1 MIITNEGTGMHKT
14 FRRLLEKA
22 TGESEYVIAANIDV
36 RGFTEFGKKVESPDA
51 AMFIK
56 RVYMT
61 IIDEY
66 VPGTAYYKPAGDG
79 LLVIIPYDE
88 WTLRDCA
95 RDTVKWCLALHKKFS
110 TICKNDPMINF
121 AVPDKIGIGLCRGPV
136 TKIIAGKTIL
146 DYSGTVLNVAS
157 RLMDIARPSGIVFDE
172 GFGIDLLHPST
183 KKLFAKESI
192 FVKGIAEH
200 KPMPIFYT
208 AHNTKIAPSY
218 KKPLASV
225 TWKTE
230 TFNYTLKEIKTRGS
244 RFIYDLEIEPLDPEQ
259 LKVKVSSL
267 AVRSGHI
274 QKGILSFMDFK
285 SYKFDTEAGQPFVE
299 VDFVEMGKKL
309 MAKGVKNNMAVK
321 VEIKYPTA

>member
-1 MIITNEGTGMHKT
+1 MIIKNEGTGMHRT

-66 VPGTAYYKPAGDG
+66 LPKASYYKPAGDG
-79 LLVIIPYDE
+79 LLVIIPYNE
-88 WTLRDCA
+88 WTLEVCV
-95 RDTVKWCLALHKKFS
+95 RDTVKWCLALHKKFHAV
-110 TICKNDPMINF
+110 CKNDPMINF
-121 AVPDKIGIGLCRGPV
+121 PVPDKLGIGLCRGPV

-183 KKLFAKESI
+183 KKLFDRESV

-208 AHNTKIAPSY
+208 AQNTKIAPSY

-230 TFNYTLKEIKTRGS
+230 TFKYTLKEIKTRGS
-244 RFIYDLEIEPLDPEQ
+244 RFIYDLVKEPLDPEQ
-259 LKVKVSSL
+259 LKVKISSPI
-267 AVRSGHI
+267 VRSGQI
-274 QKGILSFMDFK
+274 RKGIISYMDFK
-285 SYKFDTEAGQPFVE
+285 SYKFDTEAGQPYVE

-309 MAKGVKNNMAVK
+309 MAKGVKNNMSVT
-321 VEIKYPTA
+321 IKIMYPTA

>member
-1 MIITNEGTGMHKT
+1 MHRT

-22 TGESEYVIAANIDV
+22 TGESEYVIAANIDI

-66 VPGTAYYKPAGDG
+66 VPGTSYYKPAGDG

-88 WTLRDCA
+88 WTLKDCTRA
-95 RDTVKWCLALHKKFS
+95 TVKWCLSLLKKFN
-110 TICKNDPMINF
+110 TICKHDPMINF

-136 TKIIAGKTIL
+136 TKLIAGKTIL
-146 DYSGTVLNVAS
+146 DYSGTVLNMAS

-172 GFGIDLLHPST
+172 GFGLELLHPST
-183 KKLFAKESI
+183 RKLFAKESV

-208 AHNTKIAPSY
+208 AHNTEIAPSY
-218 KKPLASV
+218 KKPLQSV
-225 TWKTE
+225 KWDTE
-230 TFNYTLKEIKTRGS
+230 TYRYTLKEIKARGLL
-244 RFIYDLEIEPLDPEQ
+244 FVYNLKKEPLDPGQ
-259 LKVKVSSL
+259 LKVKVTYPL
-267 AVRSGHI
+267 VRSGRMK
-274 QKGILSFMDFK
+274 KGIVTFIDFR

-299 VDFVEMGKKL
+299 MDFDALVKKL
-309 MAKGVKNNMAVK
+309 AADGVRDIMPVK
-321 VEIKYPTA
+321 IEIMYPTA

>member
-1 MIITNEGTGMHKT
+1 MHRT
-14 FRRLLEKA
+14 FRKLLEKA

-36 RGFTEFGKKVESPDA
+36 RGFTEFGKKVESPDT

-66 VPGTAYYKPAGDG
+66 VPDTSYYKPAGDG

-88 WTLRDCA
+88 WTLKDHA

-110 TICKNDPMINF
+110 RICKNDPMINF
-121 AVPDKIGIGLCRGPV
+121 PVPDKIGIGLCRGPV
-136 TKIIAGKTIL
+136 TKIVVGKTIL

-172 GFGIDLLHPST
+172 GFGVDLLHPST
-183 KKLFAKESI
+183 RKLFARESV

-208 AHNTKIAPSY
+208 TQNTRIAPSY
-218 KKPLASV
+218 KKPLVSV
-225 TWKTE
+225 KWETE
-230 TFNYTLKEIKTRGS
+230 KYDYLFKEIKASCS
-244 RFIYDLEIEPLDPEQ
+244 RFIYDLKKEPLDPGQ
-259 LKVKVSSL
+259 L
-267 AVRSGHI
+267 
-274 QKGILSFMDFK
+274 
-285 SYKFDTEAGQPFVE
+285 
-299 VDFVEMGKKL
+299 
-309 MAKGVKNNMAVK
+309 
-321 VEIKYPTA
+321 